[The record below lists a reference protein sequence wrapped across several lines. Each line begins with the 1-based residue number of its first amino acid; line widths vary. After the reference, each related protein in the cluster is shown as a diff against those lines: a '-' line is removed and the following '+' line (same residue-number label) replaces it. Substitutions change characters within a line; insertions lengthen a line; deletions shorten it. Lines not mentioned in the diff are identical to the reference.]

1 MESDVSAPIEDP
13 EEVFEIIASS
23 IGYTFSLEELIRTI
37 EGVFVNRP
45 IYIKRIQL
53 PPHITG
59 RTYNLRDAVV
69 IQLNAS
75 LDRDHAQCVCCHEIG
90 HIVFNHVEPTE
101 LSLQE
106 FITEFESGRI
116 DQIPTIYRQHKTV
129 FDHPWEQIAED
140 IGVLFIEAIERWES
154 TLPDLAQ
161 DIYGID

>member
-1 MESDVSAPIEDP
+1 MESDVSEPIDDP
-13 EEVFEIIASS
+13 EEVFEIITSS
-23 IGYTFSLEELIRTI
+23 IGDTFLLEELVRTI
-37 EGVFVNRP
+37 ERVFVNCP
-45 IYIKRIQL
+45 IQIQYINL

-69 IQLNAS
+69 IQLNAN

-90 HIVFNHVEPTE
+90 HIVFNHVEPIDISFE
-101 LSLQE
+101 DFS
-106 FITEFESGRI
+106 IEFEAGQI
-116 DQIPTIYRQHKTV
+116 DKMPTVYRQYKTV

-154 TLPDLAQ
+154 TLPDIAQ